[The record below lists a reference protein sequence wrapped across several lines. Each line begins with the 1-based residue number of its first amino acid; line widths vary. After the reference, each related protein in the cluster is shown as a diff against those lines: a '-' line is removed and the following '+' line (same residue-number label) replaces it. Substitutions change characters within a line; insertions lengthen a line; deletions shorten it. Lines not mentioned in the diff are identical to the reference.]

1 MKTAVDQVTSTFP
14 VADFAPLCR
23 RTHRPRDKNMLN
35 SYVTFD
41 PFMPI
46 DPNMRQYRG
55 AASSLVLGTFE
66 PLGQKEGELYARV
79 RQNMTGD

>member
-1 MKTAVDQVTSTFP
+1 
-14 VADFAPLCR
+14 
-23 RTHRPRDKNMLN
+23 MLN

-66 PLGQKEGELYARV
+66 PLGPKEGLSILFRHTQCLVIKAFCTTTFCGNTELSE
-79 RQNMTGD
+79 QNE